1 MLQGLLTTT
10 AENTEKQ
17 ITSFAEFWAQAKTWL
32 WDFAGG
38 YGKTIA
44 LALMLF
50 VVGLLV
56 ISIIKKSVKK
66 TTIKSR
72 KIDNSASAF
81 VTSIVGLVAYVFLML
96 VVIASLG
103 FSTDSI
109 VTAFAS
115 VMLAV
120 ALGLQNTLASL
131 ANGILLIFTK
141 PFKAGDFVE
150 VAGVSGTVKEIKL
163 FSVKIVTGD
172 NLTIVVPNNTV
183 FGSTITNYSQNP
195 TRRLDLVVP
204 VAYGTNVEQ
213 VKNLLLDMVKA
224 DARVAKDPA
233 PFCRLTEWAD
243 SSLNFTLRVWV
254 SSGDFWAVKFDLLEN
269 ILTVL
274 EENNIEI
281 PYNKLDV
288 QITNTDKGE

>member
-1 MLQGLLTTT
+1 MFHSLLASGGKL
-10 AENTEKQ
+10 AELWAHVKNILGE
-17 ITSFAEFWAQAKTWL
+17 FAN
-32 WDFAGG
+32 GP
-38 YGKTIA
+38 GKTIA
-44 LALMLF
+44 LAIMLF
-50 VVGLLV
+50 IVGLLI

-66 TTIKSR
+66 STIKSR

-109 VTAFAS
+109 ITAFSS

-150 VAGVSGTVKEIKL
+150 VAGISGVVKEIKL

-204 VAYGTNVEQ
+204 VAYGTDVEQ
-213 VKNLLLDMVKA
+213 VKSLLLGMVK
-224 DARVAKDPA
+224 DDKRVAKDPE

-254 SSGDFWAVKFDLLEN
+254 SSGDFWNVKFDLLEN
-269 ILTVL
+269 ILKVL

-288 QITNTDKGE
+288 QITKTEEV

>member
-1 MLQGLLTTT
+1 MLNALLASGAFT
-10 AENTEKQ
+10 K
-17 ITSFAEFWAQAKTWL
+17 FWVQVKDAL
-32 WDFAGG
+32 WNFING

-44 LALMLF
+44 LAVMLF
-50 VVGLLV
+50 ILGLLV
-56 ISIIKKSVKK
+56 VSIIKKSVKK

-96 VVIASLG
+96 IVIASLG

-109 VTAFAS
+109 ITAFSS

-150 VAGVSGTVKEIKL
+150 VAGVSGVVKEIKL

-213 VKNLLLDMVKA
+213 VKTLLLDMVK
-224 DARVAKDPA
+224 DDKRVAKDPT
-233 PFCRLTEWAD
+233 PFCRLTEWGD
-243 SSLNFTLRVWV
+243 SSLNFTLRVWTTN
-254 SSGDFWAVKFDLLEN
+254 GDFWGLKFDLLEN

-288 QITNTDKGE
+288 QITKSEGEV

>member
-1 MLQGLLTTT
+1 MFHLLLTG
-10 AENTEKQ
+10 ANEENLTGFQK
-17 ITSFAEFWAQAKTWL
+17 FWTQVKDVL
-32 WDFAGG
+32 WNFING

-44 LALMLF
+44 LALMIF
-50 VVGLLV
+50 VLGLLV
-56 ISIIKKSVKK
+56 ISIVKKTVKK

-72 KIDNSASAF
+72 KIDNSASTF

-96 VVIASLG
+96 AIIASLG

-109 VTAFAS
+109 ITAFSS

-131 ANGILLIFTK
+131 ANGILLIFAK

-213 VKNLLLDMVKA
+213 VKTLLLGMVTNDK
-224 DARVAKDPA
+224 RVAKDPA

-254 SSGDFWAVKFDLLEN
+254 NSGDFWGLKFDLLEN
-269 ILTVL
+269 ILAVL

-288 QITNTDKGE
+288 QITKTEKEA

>member
-1 MLQGLLTTT
+1 MLNALLASGAFT
-10 AENTEKQ
+10 K
-17 ITSFAEFWAQAKTWL
+17 FWVQVKDAL
-32 WDFAGG
+32 WNFING

-44 LALMLF
+44 LAVMLF
-50 VVGLLV
+50 ILGLLV
-56 ISIIKKSVKK
+56 VSIIKKSVKK

-96 VVIASLG
+96 IVIASLG

-109 VTAFAS
+109 ITAFSS

-150 VAGVSGTVKEIKL
+150 VAGVSGVVKEIKL

-213 VKNLLLDMVKA
+213 VKTLLLDMVK
-224 DARVAKDPA
+224 DDNRVAKDPA
-233 PFCRLTEWAD
+233 PFCRLTEWGD
-243 SSLNFTLRVWV
+243 SSLNFTLRVWTTN
-254 SSGDFWAVKFDLLEN
+254 GDFWGLKFDLLEN

-288 QITNTDKGE
+288 QITKSEGEV

>member
-1 MLQGLLTTT
+1 MFHSLLASGGKL
-10 AENTEKQ
+10 AELWEHVKNILGE
-17 ITSFAEFWAQAKTWL
+17 FAN
-32 WDFAGG
+32 GP
-38 YGKTIA
+38 GKTIA
-44 LALMLF
+44 LAVMLF
-50 VVGLLV
+50 IVGLLI

-66 TTIKSR
+66 STIKSR

-81 VTSIVGLVAYVFLML
+81 VTSIVWLVAYVFLML

-109 VTAFAS
+109 ITAFSS

-150 VAGVSGTVKEIKL
+150 VAGVSGVVKEIKL

-204 VAYGTNVEQ
+204 VAYGTDVEQ
-213 VKNLLLDMVKA
+213 VKSLLLGMVK
-224 DARVAKDPA
+224 DDKRVAKDPA

-254 SSGDFWAVKFDLLEN
+254 SSGDFWNVKFDLLEN
-269 ILTVL
+269 ILKVL

-288 QITNTDKGE
+288 QITKTEEV

>member
-1 MLQGLLTTT
+1 MLHLLLTG
-10 AENTEKQ
+10 ASEENLTG
-17 ITSFAEFWAQAKTWL
+17 FAKFWAQVK
-32 WDFAGG
+32 DFFWNFANG

-44 LALMLF
+44 LAVMLF
-50 VVGLLV
+50 IVGLLV
-56 ISIIKKSVKK
+56 VSIIKKSVKK

-81 VTSIVGLVAYVFLML
+81 VTSIVGLIAYVFLML
-96 VVIASLG
+96 IVIASLG

-109 VTAFAS
+109 ITAFSS

-131 ANGILLIFTK
+131 ANGILLIFAK

-163 FSVKIVTGD
+163 FSVKLVTPD

-195 TRRLDLVVP
+195 KRRLDIVVP

-213 VKNLLLDMVKA
+213 VKALLLDMVKE
-224 DARVAKDPA
+224 DKRVAKDPA
-233 PFCRLTEWAD
+233 PFCRLTEWGD
-243 SSLNFTLRVWV
+243 SSLNFTLRVWTN
-254 SSGDFWAVKFDLLEN
+254 SGDFWNVKFDLLEN

-274 EENNIEI
+274 EENHIEI

-288 QITNTDKGE
+288 QITKTGGEV